1 MLTMTGLPAFCRARH
16 IRSLASA
23 LPPGLSTRS
32 TIALTVFSSAAW
44 RTALMNVSEP
54 SVSPPKKLVELLPD
68 MMAPTACTTAILGFE
83 LRRFCCSPPMIR
95 FIIFIMPPK
104 PLKSLSTFFL
114 P

>member
-1 MLTMTGLPAFCRARH
+1 M
-16 IRSLASA
+16 RSLASA

-68 MMAPTACTTAILGFE
+68 MIAPTACTTAILGFE
-83 LRRFCCSPPMIR
+83 LRRFCLLAPHEQAHHLHHAAEAAEIVVG
-95 FIIFIMPPK
+95 
-104 PLKSLSTFFL
+104 LSSWRSSW
-114 P
+114 